1 MAAFASTAVPV
12 RGMFGAAPAAA
23 AAPCCGRPGLPC
35 VAPPPRRAALRMEGL
50 GNPANLTG
58 KAGVIDTVEG
68 LLADSS
74 FLFSAPLPGLTVAQ
88 VSQLK
93 NSMPEST
100 KVMIVKNTLMRKAI
114 AGSSFESAESLT
126 SGSNMW
132 FFVQGDIKETV
143 EPFKA
148 FAKANKLKSFTPLGG
163 VLDGE
168 VFDNKGVLAIAEMPS
183 KQELYGKIAS
193 LIQMVPTK
201 VARSVKAVPTKL
213 GRAIKLAK
221 CPDDDDG
228 EPASA

>member
-50 GNPANLTG
+50 GNPANLAG

-148 FAKANKLKSFTPLGG
+148 FAKANKFKSFTPLGG